1 MPVSFSQWG
10 FSEEEWQDFRLLTEN
25 TEEFEQTVTRSVAF
39 WKDLRG
45 KIKNCELCNQL
56 FLFHTVTR
64 ILNGGTQTGFSKRV
78 LLAFGLAVADLTAS
92 RISLESRTQDGISG
106 VRRC

>member
-25 TEEFEQTVTRSVAF
+25 TEEFEQTIMRSVAF
-39 WKDLRG
+39 WMDLSG
-45 KIKNCELCNQL
+45 KIKNSDLCNQL
-56 FLFHTVTR
+56 FLFHIVTR
-64 ILNGGTQTGFSKRV
+64 ILHGGIQTGFSKRV

-92 RISLESRTQDGISG
+92 RLCCESSTQHGIPG
-106 VRRC
+106 GRRF